1 MHVQSKERQEEDETK
16 DEEGEK
22 SAINTKYSD
31 VVIFFVV
38 SEKGS
43 NTWKKIIFKKS
54 WEKCKNKKDPT
65 HLFPYTHPVLF
76 HANAHHMVQV
86 LSYPKSILNEQLWN

>member
-31 VVIFFVV
+31 VVIFLLFRKKAATLEKIYIQRVV
-38 SEKGS
+38 RK
-43 NTWKKIIFKKS
+43 
-54 WEKCKNKKDPT
+54 
-65 HLFPYTHPVLF
+65 
-76 HANAHHMVQV
+76 M
-86 LSYPKSILNEQLWN
+86 

>member
-31 VVIFFVV
+31 VVIFFGV

-43 NTWKKIIFKKS
+43 NT
-54 WEKCKNKKDPT
+54 
-65 HLFPYTHPVLF
+65 
-76 HANAHHMVQV
+76 
-86 LSYPKSILNEQLWN
+86 

>member
-31 VVIFFVV
+31 VVIFFCCIG
-38 SEKGS
+38 KRQQHL
-43 NTWKKIIFKKS
+43 KKFTFKES
-54 WEKCKNKKDPT
+54 
-65 HLFPYTHPVLF
+65 
-76 HANAHHMVQV
+76 
-86 LSYPKSILNEQLWN
+86 